1 MVDGGEEEEEEKKSS
16 SSSQGVTVSRASR
29 FYSAP
34 LLAQPSRGREE
45 AAAAFVV
52 RR

>member
-1 MVDGGEEEEEEKKSS
+1 MVDGGEEEEEKKSS
-16 SSSQGVTVSRASR
+16 SSSQGVTVSRGR